1 MTKYG
6 KRAIQVIR
14 EHPEAFEALLE
25 YERTKRLPKLTYKE
39 RANFTIDN
47 MLLRKFRAYCKD
59 RGLNMSRVVE
69 RYIKE
74 EIKRESYI

>member
-1 MTKYG
+1 MQLTKYG

-25 YERTKRLPKLTYKE
+25 YERTKKLPKLNYKE
-39 RANFTIDN
+39 RANFTIDST
-47 MLLRKFRAYCKD
+47 LLRKFRTYCKEK
-59 RGLNMSRVVE
+59 GLNMSRVIE

-74 EIKRESYI
+74 EMVFK